1 MKLEAARL
9 VRASPAKLSRE
20 SETELDGGRKKEGR
34 NGENEKQSRFSV
46 TRFPNSVAFIEL
58 ASTQREHVKG
68 THAFCS
74 RGKFSNVGNGDFQ
87 RRYERKAKKKKKKR
101 KKTVA
106 PSLLLRSY
114 AAQIL

>member
-1 MKLEAARL
+1 M
-9 VRASPAKLSRE
+9 
-20 SETELDGGRKKEGR
+20 DGGRKKEGR

-87 RRYERKAKKKKKKR
+87 RRYERKAKKKKEKKENSCAIVIVT
-101 KKTVA
+101 K
-106 PSLLLRSY
+106 LRGANFVKLSRTMEKQY
-114 AAQIL
+114 NF